1 MKGRVVVFAIAAA
14 AFAGGASAAKI
25 YQWTDEQGRVQYSD
39 RPPPINTP
47 SQEKRVFSGSPDE
60 TPGYVVRRASED
72 FPVTLYTSAD
82 CGTLCDNARN
92 LLKARG
98 IPFSEKVL
106 ATEDDGKAF
115 EGVFGS
121 SPQVPAATVG
131 RQQLKGFSASSW
143 NSLLDL
149 AGYPKV
155 LTPARSRD
163 SSSN

>member
-14 AFAGGASAAKI
+14 AFADGASAAKI
-25 YQWTDEQGRVQYSD
+25 YQWTDEQGRIQYSD

-47 SQEKRVFSGSPDE
+47 AQEKRVFSGSPDE
-60 TPGYVVRRASED
+60 TPGYSLRRASEE

-82 CGTLCDNARN
+82 CGVLCDNARN
-92 LLKARG
+92 LLNGRG
-98 IPFSEKVL
+98 IPFTEKVL
-106 ATEDDGKAF
+106 ATTDDGKAF
-115 EGVFGS
+115 EAVFGS
-121 SPQVPAATVG
+121 APKVPAATVG
-131 RQQLKGFSASSW
+131 QQQLKGFSTASW

-155 LTPARSRD
+155 LAPARSGG